1 MTDATSN
8 LETLKNAII
17 EGKRD
22 LAVESTKAALDL
34 GADPTH
40 ILNGYMIPALDVV
53 GAMFESKEI
62 FVPEMM
68 ISAKAMKASL
78 ELVKPLLPRDDSKK
92 KGTVVIGT
100 VYGDLHD
107 IGKNLVCLMLDNA
120 GYTVVD
126 LGVNV
131 PATKFIEEA
140 TKHHANVIGL
150 SSLLTTGDPYIK
162 STIAAIRGADALKDV
177 KIIAGGAAVTDKLV
191 RTSGGDMYVPDA
203 GTAVPVVK
211 ELLVGAVLA

>member
-1 MTDATSN
+1 MSDVTST
-8 LETLKNAII
+8 LETLKKAII

-22 LAVESTKAALDL
+22 IAVESTRTALDL
-34 GADPTH
+34 GADPTDV
-40 ILNGYMIPALDVV
+40 LNGYMIPALDVV

-131 PATKFIEEA
+131 PAAKFIDEA

-162 STIAAIRGADALKDV
+162 STIAAIRGSDALKDV
-177 KIIAGGAAVTDKLV
+177 KIIAGGAAVTDKLI
-191 RTSGGDMYVPDA
+191 RTSGGDRYVPDA